1 MAEDAAVAG
10 DALAYAGPDDLTTV
24 RAFVRA
30 RALTLGLPARRAD
43 LLTLAVSELATN
55 TLQHAGGGGGRVRIW
70 AETGR
75 VVCDVEDH
83 GAARPFGRGMPP
95 AESVRGRGL
104 AIVEHV
110 GDDVATSTCPGG
122 TRVRIGL
129 NL

>member
-1 MAEDAAVAG
+1 MAEDPAASG
-10 DALAYAGPDDLTTV
+10 DGMAYARPDDLTTV
-24 RAFVRA
+24 RAFVRD

-43 LLTLAVSELATN
+43 LLMLAVSELATN
-55 TLQHAGGGGGRVRIW
+55 TLQHAGGGGRVRIW

-95 AESVRGRGL
+95 ADSVRGRGL

-110 GDDVATSTCPGG
+110 GDDVATSTGPDG

>member
-1 MAEDAAVAG
+1 MADYPAAIG
-10 DALAYAGPDDLTTV
+10 DALAYTGPDDLTTV
-24 RAFVRA
+24 RAFVRD
-30 RALTLGLPARRAD
+30 RALTLGLPPRRAD

-55 TLQHAGGGGGRVRIW
+55 TLQHADGGGRVRIW
-70 AETGR
+70 GETGR

-95 AESVRGRGL
+95 ADSLRGRGL
-104 AIVEHV
+104 AIVERV
-110 GDDVATSTCPGG
+110 GDDVATSTGPEG